1 MQGPFQPAWKGLA
14 SAARLNKLI
23 PVRQRLQLI
32 LLDQLPRLQIS
43 ADHLESGT
51 GNILDDHAP
60 GLACAPAQTLKLP

>member
-43 ADHLESGT
+43 ANHLESGT
-51 GNILDDHAP
+51 G
-60 GLACAPAQTLKLP
+60 KF